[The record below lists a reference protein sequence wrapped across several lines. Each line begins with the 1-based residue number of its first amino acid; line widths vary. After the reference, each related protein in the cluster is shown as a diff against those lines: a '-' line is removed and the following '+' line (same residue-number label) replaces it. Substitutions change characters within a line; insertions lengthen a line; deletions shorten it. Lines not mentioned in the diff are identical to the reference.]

1 MKTENDTKREI
12 LSVLAKPEQKAA
24 QKWSKEWQMDSIC

>member
-24 QKWSKEWQMDSIC
+24 QKWREE